1 MISTFEST
9 TTTRRR
15 TYDDQTSDKRRP
27 DVGQTTNL
35 IEDTGEPR
43 TGLIGGGAG
52 EEPFSAGDAA
62 AAAAADAARR
72 ALGAAASSEGGG
84 GTPRWRTRE
93 AEQSGTAEDG
103 KSEGNGGG
111 GKRPLAPI
119 ETGS

>member
-1 MISTFEST
+1 MISLFKCGILAKSGVLVKTMLLLM
-9 TTTRRR
+9 
-15 TYDDQTSDKRRP
+15 
-27 DVGQTTNL
+27 DVVETKGAASL
-35 IEDTGEPR
+35 IVDTGDPR
-43 TGLIGGGAG
+43 AGLIGGGAG
-52 EEPFSAGDAA
+52 EEPLSAGDD
-62 AAAAADAARR
+62 AAAAADAASR
-72 ALGAAASSEGGG
+72 AEGAASSEGGG